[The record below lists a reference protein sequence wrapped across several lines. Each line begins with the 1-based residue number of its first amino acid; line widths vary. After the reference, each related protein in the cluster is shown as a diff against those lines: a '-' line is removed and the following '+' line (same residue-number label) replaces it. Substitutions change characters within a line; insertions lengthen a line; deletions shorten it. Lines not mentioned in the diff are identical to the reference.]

1 MEQTSVKAIIGTVT
15 KYLRDHGIKV
25 KYTVIYGEGKRTLAL
40 VLTNVKAEAVLEVER
55 E

>member
-1 MEQTSVKAIIGTVT
+1 MEQTVKELVETAAA
-15 KYLRDHGIKV
+15 YFREHGIDV